1 MAYAY
6 PTSSLRFVLL
16 CASVVLSACS
26 TVRETQP
33 PRTADEQLLI
43 SGAVDH
49 ALANLKLE
57 IPQGTKIW
65 VNAEN
70 FDGTDQKY
78 AVSAIH
84 DFLLHHGAYLV
95 ADRAGADTVV
105 EIRAGALSTNSDDL
119 LIGIPGMA
127 LPVPLTGAMQ
137 TPELALVK
145 RSEDQGVAKLGITA
159 YDAKTGALVPYSP
172 SDPAYGF
179 STARKWLVLSLI
191 SWKVEDVLPE
201 AGRQAQDQSRSNVQ

>member
-6 PTSSLRFVLL
+6 SSLRFVLL

-33 PRTADEQLLI
+33 ARTADEQLLI
-43 SGAVDH
+43 SSAVDH

-70 FDGTDQKY
+70 FDGVDQKY
-78 AVSAIH
+78 AVGAIR
-84 DFLLHHGAYLV
+84 DFLLHRGGYLV
-95 ADRAGADTVV
+95 ADRAAADTVV

-119 LIGIPGMA
+119 LIGIPSMA
-127 LPVPLTGAMQ
+127 LPVPFAGAMG
-137 TPELALVK
+137 TPELSLLK
-145 RSEDQGVAKLGITA
+145 ETEDQGVAKLGITA

-172 SDPAYGF
+172 SEPAYGF
-179 STARKWLVLSLI
+179 STTRAWLVLSLI

-201 AGRQAQDQSRSNVQ
+201 VAREAQDRSRSNVE